1 MHDVVLYP
9 QNGDR
14 IVTTDSVTSL
24 HPVYCN
30 SQSVQRYLVPYDRVS
45 CTYGLLRNVRMAPLL
60 GVGCRH
66 ARGVYRVPVI
76 KDDVGQPQ
84 LVGRHVEPLH
94 SAVLGGIP
102 RQTVIVPRL
111 RTHAHTHTPSLRH
124 VQDTVGTYRNVG
136 HLPPPNTSP
145 ENYHRE
151 RLCAGRLKN
160 NNNNNNG
167 PEESQW
173 PGT

>member
-1 MHDVVLYP
+1 M
-9 QNGDR
+9 
-14 IVTTDSVTSL
+14 TTDSVTSL

-60 GVGCRH
+60 GVGCM
-66 ARGVYRVPVI
+66 ARARRVSRTCY
-76 KDDVGQPQ
+76 K
-84 LVGRHVEPLH
+84 GRCR
-94 SAVLGGIP
+94 AATA
-102 RQTVIVPRL
+102 RWAARRAAAL
-111 RTHAHTHTPSLRH
+111 RRTRRDPTSDGNRTTTTHTRTHTPSLRH

>member
-60 GVGCRH
+60 GVTRRVSRTCYKGRCRAAT
-66 ARGVYRVPVI
+66 ARWAARRAAALRRTRRDPTSDGNRTTTT
-76 KDDVGQPQ
+76 
-84 LVGRHVEPLH
+84 H
-94 SAVLGGIP
+94 
-102 RQTVIVPRL
+102 T
-111 RTHAHTHTPSLRH
+111 RTHTHAFTPPRAR
-124 VQDTVGTYRNVG
+124 Y
-136 HLPPPNTSP
+136 
-145 ENYHRE
+145 
-151 RLCAGRLKN
+151 GRYL
-160 NNNNNNG
+160 
-167 PEESQW
+167 
-173 PGT
+173 